1 MRLQSTMFMWKI
13 MVIGLAFVLGGCGAP
28 AAPRSGGAP
37 DTSLLLAQSRWQT
50 HGLARYRLVIQENT
64 ADGSCRQ
71 SVDVHHEQ
79 VQAVLE
85 DYCGRPTQWTISR
98 LFDWIASSARASS
111 ACDPSSIACACYI
124 NEATSVV
131 YDPHQGYPYAV
142 TYRRASAPN
151 WSTLKPWLRLW
162 GASALP
168 GCAQGAGTHSQML
181 TIRVISLTA
190 LP

>member
-1 MRLQSTMFMWKI
+1 MRLQSTMLMWKI
-13 MVIGLAFVLGGCGAP
+13 MVICLAAMLGGCGA
-28 AAPRSGGAP
+28 AATPRSGDAP
-37 DTSLLLAQSRWQT
+37 NTPLLLAQARWQT
-50 HGLARYRLVIQENT
+50 HRPVRYRLVVQENT

-71 SVDVHHEQ
+71 SVEVQDEQ

-85 DYCGRPTQWTISR
+85 DYCGRANQWTISR
-98 LFDWIASSARASS
+98 LFDWVAASARTSS
-111 ACDPSSIACACYI
+111 ACDPSSIACACLI
-124 NEATSVV
+124 NEATSAV
-131 YDPHQGYPYAV
+131 YDPQQGYPYSI

-151 WSTLKPWLRLW
+151 WSTLKLWFQLW

-168 GCAQGAGTHSQML
+168 GCARGAGTHSQML